1 MVNTVEAQSGRETG
15 EVDAL
20 VLIAAVEEILSI
32 LDAVEFLQ
40 PSSYSPEVIFK
51 GVTCRNRP

>member
-32 LDAVEFLQ
+32 LDAVELNLGFCDSNL
-40 PSSYSPEVIFK
+40 S
-51 GVTCRNRP
+51 